1 MFWTCAHFQIQGKIT
16 GPKTRTTDKTFGITV
31 EAFEDKVNLDKAIQC
46 PEDLWKCPTQAVLVG
61 VVKDTAQE
69 EPIIPE
75 PGVEETTDPAQ
86 HFDDNLPS
94 QLIDEPLIET
104 FIIKDKIREHEV
116 RIVILFT
123 QCYIKLIY
131 SFAILRQL

>member
-1 MFWTCAHFQIQGKIT
+1 MFWTCAHFPIEGQIT
-16 GPKTRTTDKTFGITV
+16 GPKTRTTDKTLGITV

-46 PEDLWKCPTQAVLVG
+46 PKDLWECPTQAILVA

-69 EPIIPE
+69 EPLIPE
-75 PGVEETTDPAQ
+75 PGVEETTQVVVDPTQ

-104 FIIKDKIREHEV
+104 FIIKDKIREPEV

-123 QCYIKLIY
+123 QC
-131 SFAILRQL
+131 

>member
-1 MFWTCAHFQIQGKIT
+1 M
-16 GPKTRTTDKTFGITV
+16 
-31 EAFEDKVNLDKAIQC
+31 
-46 PEDLWKCPTQAVLVG
+46 
-61 VVKDTAQE
+61 KDTAQE

-75 PGVEETTDPAQ
+75 PGVEETTQVPDDPAQ

-116 RIVILFT
+116 RIVISFT
-123 QCYIKLIY
+123 KCYIKLIY
-131 SFAILRQL
+131 NFAILRQL

>member
-1 MFWTCAHFQIQGKIT
+1 M
-16 GPKTRTTDKTFGITV
+16 
-31 EAFEDKVNLDKAIQC
+31 
-46 PEDLWKCPTQAVLVG
+46 
-61 VVKDTAQE
+61 KDTAQE
-69 EPIIPE
+69 EPKIPE
-75 PGVEETTDPAQ
+75 PGVEETTQVLDDSAQ

-131 SFAILRQL
+131 SFAILCQL